1 MDVGRSRVTCALR
14 RVHYAS
20 GLYGT
25 QLALDLFLFLKNP
38 ICKRDVAVVLDFIKG
53 TTGSLARVLG
63 ASMVLTKTAVVNEKE
78 FLLRQ
83 SVVKS
88 VKIIEKISASF
99 FIFDEK

>member
-1 MDVGRSRVTCALR
+1 M
-14 RVHYAS
+14 HYAS

-53 TTGSLARVLG
+53 TTGSLARVLR
-63 ASMVLTKTAVVNEKE
+63 ASVVLTKTAVVNEKE

-83 SVVKS
+83 SKIVKS